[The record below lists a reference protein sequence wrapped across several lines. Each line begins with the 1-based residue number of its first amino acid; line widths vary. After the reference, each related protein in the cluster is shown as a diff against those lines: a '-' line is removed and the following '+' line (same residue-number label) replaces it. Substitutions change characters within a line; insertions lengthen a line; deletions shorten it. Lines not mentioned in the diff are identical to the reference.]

1 VKGMNFRD
9 QISQFIGWKIRF
21 VVDGTQG
28 LIIAGMS
35 AMKLEGILQEVG
47 SDYIKVLVKNKLET
61 YIPFTNLSAFIPLEK
76 GKR

>member
-1 VKGMNFRD
+1 MNFKD
-9 QISQFIGWKIRF
+9 QISRFVGWNIRF

-28 LIIAGMS
+28 LIVAGMS

-47 SDYIKVLVKNKLET
+47 NDYIKVLVKNKLDV
-61 YIPFTNLSAFIPLEK
+61 YVPFANLSAFIPLSK